1 MVDDDPRGA
10 RADAGAQTVD
20 GSVAVSGAD
29 ATALATP
36 LASQP
41 IGEGETIVPT
51 WGSHSYAAL
60 PDPGYQL
67 GEVIGRGGMGE
78 VVVAQD
84 QRILREV
91 AVKRIRAKNPSPDAV
106 TRFLREARIQAR
118 LDHPAI
124 VPVYEMGTDAE
135 GLPYF
140 TMKRLQGETLAK
152 KLSRNSPVQP
162 LLRAFVD
169 VCLAM
174 QVAHNAGVVHR
185 DLKPSNI
192 MLGDYGEVYVIDW
205 GVARVMTDTKR
216 TTNPSMS
223 AQVDDGTTAGAILGT
238 PGYMSPEQVRGWEAD
253 QKADIYALGAIL
265 FEILAGES
273 LHPRG
278 EAALS
283 STLTQPQEA
292 PTRRVAERRSI
303 PPELDGVCFDALAE
317 EATHRPT
324 ARELA
329 DRVQAYLDGDRDIER
344 RRAMA
349 AEQLVAAREAL
360 EQDPKAGRATA
371 VRRAGRALALDPDSA
386 DAATLVTSLL
396 LEPPAKEHMPPEL
409 VQFLHHEDRLFNR
422 SRARQGMFTYLSLF
436 VFWLAIPFMQVKSWT
451 ALLSFYV
458 LLAVGALL
466 SWRNSVR
473 AQSNIPLLL
482 VMTALVPIL
491 FTRMSGPFILT
502 PVCIC
507 AAQMQLANV
516 RYIAER
522 WWVLFAWCV
531 VVVMAPFVLEWTGIF
546 ETTYA
551 VGAGGGDGV
560 LSNSNVF
567 DMRTSLDELFLLAGN
582 FVFIT
587 AAGGVAWFI
596 SRRRLELQHQQS
608 VQSWHLRQLLPAAK
622 RWETQPGLKT
632 PVPPSP
638 SPSKD

>member
-1 MVDDDPRGA
+1 
-10 RADAGAQTVD
+10 VD
-20 GSVAVSGAD
+20 GTLAVSGVD

-36 LASQP
+36 LATP
-41 IGEGETIVPT
+41 PVGDGETIVPT

-91 AVKRIRAKNPSPDAV
+91 AVKRIRAKDPSPDAV

-124 VPVYEMGTDAE
+124 VPVYELGTDAE
-135 GLPYF
+135 GRPYF
-140 TMKRLQGETLAK
+140 TMKRLQGETLAR
-152 KLSRNSPVQP
+152 KLSRGGHTQP
-162 LLRAFVD
+162 RLRAFVD

-205 GVARVMTDTKR
+205 GVARVVTDTKR

-223 AQVDDGTTAGAILGT
+223 AQVDDGTTAGSILGT

-253 QKADIYALGAIL
+253 SAADIYALGAIL

-292 PTRRVAERRSI
+292 PTRRAAERRSI

-317 EATHRPT
+317 EPKARPT

-329 DRVQAYLDGDRDIER
+329 DRVQAYLDGDRDVER

-396 LEPPAKEHMPPEL
+396 LEPPAKGEMPPEL
-409 VQFLHHEDRLFNR
+409 VQYLAKEDREFNR

-436 VFWLAIPFMQVKSWT
+436 AFWIAIPFMQVKSWP
-451 ALLSFYV
+451 ALLSFY
-458 LLAVGALL
+458 ALL
-466 SWRNSVR
+466 SLGSIMSWRNSVR
-473 AQSNIPLLL
+473 GKSHIPLLL
-482 VMTALVPIL
+482 VVTAIIPIL

-502 PVCIC
+502 PIIIC

-516 RYIAER
+516 RYVAER
-522 WWVLFAWCV
+522 WWVLLVWCV
-531 VVVMAPFVLEWTGIF
+531 VVVMMPFVLEWTGIF
-546 ETTYA
+546 EATYA
-551 VGAGGGDGV
+551 VGGGGTDGV
-560 LSNSNVF
+560 MSNSNVF
-567 DMRTSLDELFLLAGN
+567 DMRTKLDETFLLLGN
-582 FVFIT
+582 LMFIT
-587 AAGGVAWFI
+587 TAGGVAWFI

-608 VQSWHLRQLLPAAK
+608 VQAWHLRQLLPTAK
-622 RWETQPGLKT
+622 RWQTQPTMVT
-632 PVPPSP
+632 PVPPS
-638 SPSKD
+638 KD